1 MLLVHGVLREAV
13 RDVVGRVDAASL
25 RPRVVAAGP
34 LAAVVSD
41 APDREL
47 GPDDA
52 VAHLDLLVELVS
64 EVPVLPVAFG
74 TAVDD
79 DAGVRDEVLGPQAD
93 QLVRRLAAVTDVVEL
108 RLTLAFDSDAS
119 VAAVLARESDVRRL
133 AQRTRAPDAA
143 LADRMA
149 LGEVV
154 AERVAEHQASLV
166 EVWTAELGEL
176 ADGAVVLDADEQSQ
190 RTAYLVRRDR
200 LADADAAV
208 ARLRA
213 AADGQADVEYV
224 GPLPVYSFLDD
235 LDATPAPAPSSR
247 WGW

>member
-1 MLLVHGVLREAV
+1 MLLVHGVLRDADRDAV
-13 RDVVGRVDAASL
+13 DRVDAGAL
-25 RPRVVAAGP
+25 RPRAVTAGP

-41 APDREL
+41 APDGEL

-52 VAHLDLLVELVS
+52 VAHLDLLVALVS

-79 DAGVRDEVLGPQAD
+79 DDAVTDDVLAAQAD
-93 QLVRRLAAVTDVVEL
+93 ELVRRLAAVAGLVEL

-119 VAAVLARESDVRRL
+119 VAAVVARESDVRRL
-133 AQRTRAPDAA
+133 AQRSRAPGAA

-176 ADGAVVLDADEQSQ
+176 AEAAVVLDADEQTQ

-200 LADADAAV
+200 LAAADAAV

-213 AADGQADVEYV
+213 TADGQAEIEYV
-224 GPLPVYSFLDD
+224 GPLPVYSFLDE
-235 LDATPAPAPSSR
+235 LDVTPAPAPTSR